1 MFFSPGTAWGFD
13 DEDIHKGEN
22 SLRVPEV
29 DDQGLPIT
37 RHTTQL
43 YYTTPPKSVSQIQTF
58 ITLSL
63 LSVAHLQGEITMK
76 SFIFIYIV
84 VHAICI

>member
-43 YYTTPPKSVSQIQTF
+43 YYTTPPKSVSQIQFFSEFFLGKTYF
-58 ITLSL
+58 GKDLK
-63 LSVAHLQGEITMK
+63 ED
-76 SFIFIYIV
+76 
-84 VHAICI
+84 C